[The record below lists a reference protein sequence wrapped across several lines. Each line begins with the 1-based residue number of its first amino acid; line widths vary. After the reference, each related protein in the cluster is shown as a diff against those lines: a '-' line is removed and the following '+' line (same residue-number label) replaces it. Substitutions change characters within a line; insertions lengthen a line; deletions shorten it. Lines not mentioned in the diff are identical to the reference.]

1 MKLNIKTIVVLISS
15 AIIGLIIVQII
26 WINSAIE
33 VRKTQFDEE
42 IRSSMVDA
50 IQQIPKVVE
59 MNQEAEYYQRQKLLN
74 PNVTDFNQ
82 LIGAMLD
89 NTPFQSVSEK
99 ISQKQLDS
107 LIKNEMLRRGINT
120 EYVFGVYNANNK
132 ISLYNLFTIF
142 ISITRIKSVTF
153 RV

>member
-74 PNVTDFNQ
+74 PNVTDFN
-82 LIGAMLD
+82 
-89 NTPFQSVSEK
+89 N
-99 ISQKQLDS
+99 
-107 LIKNEMLRRGINT
+107 
-120 EYVFGVYNANNK
+120 
-132 ISLYNLFTIF
+132 
-142 ISITRIKSVTF
+142 
-153 RV
+153 